1 MSKEQIFITDTL
13 LSGVVNLIIEN
24 KNVSIQEALN
34 ILYNSETYK
43 KIIDTETGL
52 YIQSAD
58 YNYEVLEEELS
69 GGNKI
74 YLI

>member
-69 GGNKI
+69 GENKI

>member
-1 MSKEQIFITDTL
+1 MSNEQIFITDTL
-13 LSGVVNLIIEN
+13 LSSIVNLIVEN
-24 KNVSIQEALN
+24 KSVTMQEALD

-69 GGNKI
+69 YEKQN
-74 YLI
+74 